1 MLALELLETVFSGSS
16 EVLTAPLPPS
26 CCSSLSSENIDP
38 PGPPVSHT
46 IQPSSHSDIRYVGT
60 AFLNSQS
67 MSTLDPHDSPAG
79 RQGQH
84 SSPKRM
90 SREPHGEEPALK
102 FRTQD
107 RKPPALPFAHNCRQ
121 IASVQHTSLSSI
133 LHSFPPSPIIPGG
146 CLVSLTLETVL
157 RASLLPG
164 VLMLLEKAFKL
175 PRNTA
180 PQLTEHSSRLIEHSS
195 QLT

>member
-1 MLALELLETVFSGSS
+1 
-16 EVLTAPLPPS
+16 
-26 CCSSLSSENIDP
+26 
-38 PGPPVSHT
+38 
-46 IQPSSHSDIRYVGT
+46 
-60 AFLNSQS
+60 

-107 RKPPALPFAHNCRQ
+107 RKPPALPFVHNCRK
-121 IASVQHTSLSSI
+121 IASIQHTSLSSI
-133 LHSFPPSPIIPGG
+133 LHSFPPSPIIPGS
-146 CLVSLTLETVL
+146 CLVSLTLETQL

-175 PRNTA
+175 PQNTA
-180 PQLTEHSSRLIEHSS
+180 PQLTEHSSRLI
-195 QLT
+195 